1 MALGQAAV
9 TVSPKLVEKH
19 VESSPLLHRAWRVLT
34 SDQEVLDLLRMSN
47 VMAVDR
53 LLYNDHGP
61 VHARIV
67 AGSALE
73 MFNILYEN
81 GVKPSSLEN
90 NTVDTV
96 DEARLIVLMAAYL
109 HDIGN
114 SVHRQNHELIGAL
127 LAKDI
132 LSRLLPQIL
141 GSNHRKLNFIRA
153 EIMHAIYATAPDVD
167 ALTIEAGIVKVADAT
182 DMAEGRARYPYRKG
196 KMDIHAISALAIKR
210 VEISNGD
217 ERPVR
222 ITVFMNDSAGF
233 FQIEK
238 VMLPKLV
245 KTPIKSFVEVQPVLI
260 SGGSERRMPVIKL

>member
-1 MALGQAAV
+1 MTLEQAAV
-9 TVSPKLVEKH
+9 VVSPRLVERH
-19 VESSPLLHRAWRVLT
+19 VESSPLLLRAWKMLT
-34 SDQEVLDLLRMSN
+34 SDHEVSDLLRMSN

-73 MFNILYEN
+73 MFNILYES

-90 NTVDTV
+90 GTAETV
-96 DEARLIVLMAAYL
+96 DESRLIVLVSAYL

-132 LSRLLPQIL
+132 LDRILPSLL
-141 GSNHRKLNFIRA
+141 GASHKKLNYIRA
-153 EIMHAIYATAPDVD
+153 EIMHAIYATAIDVE
-167 ALTIEAGIVKVADAT
+167 ALTVEAGIVKVADAT

-196 KMDIHAISALAIKR
+196 KMDIHALSALAIKR
-210 VEISNGD
+210 VEISRGED
-217 ERPVR
+217 RPVR
-222 ITVFMNDSAGF
+222 ITVLMDDSAGF

-238 VMLPKLV
+238 VMMPKLV
-245 KTPIKSFVEVQPVLI
+245 KTPIKSMVEIQPVLLAN
-260 SGGSERRMPVIKL
+260 GSEKRMPLIKV